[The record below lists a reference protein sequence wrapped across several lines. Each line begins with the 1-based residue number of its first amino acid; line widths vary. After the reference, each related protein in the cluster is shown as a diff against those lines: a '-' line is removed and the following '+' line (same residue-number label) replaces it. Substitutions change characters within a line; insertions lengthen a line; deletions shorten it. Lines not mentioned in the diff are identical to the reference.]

1 MSITAAAGLEVK
13 NCPEVSGFVP
23 KALVAVRVSGRGH
36 SFRDEDCGTKHSPRQ
51 DTKPIEGYRPPTAHR
66 IHRERWHHRDRF
78 SSRGNPGLHK
88 ASVFK

>member
-36 SFRDEDCGTKHSPRQ
+36 SFEMRTVAQSTPHVKTQSP
-51 DTKPIEGYRPPTAHR
+51 
-66 IHRERWHHRDRF
+66 
-78 SSRGNPGLHK
+78 
-88 ASVFK
+88 